1 MQKEENDKQTQNKL
15 KTTGVDG
22 AARTN
27 GKQEDHIF
35 CGHKVQPAGNLFV
48 CKYWSNI
55 FYTLTGAQ
63 FAWLIIQV
71 WGHAFICMNMFR
83 G

>member
-27 GKQEDHIF
+27 GKQEDHIC

-48 CKYWSNI
+48 CKY
-55 FYTLTGAQ
+55 
-63 FAWLIIQV
+63 
-71 WGHAFICMNMFR
+71 
-83 G
+83 